1 MLFSFQAMIKSL
13 EKNYRADLHKLAL
26 QLASI
31 LARKKDITPLNFGIH
46 CLPEEIVQVS
56 KVMNNEE
63 DEGKIH
69 LWLERIAEKLD
80 NPNANVD
87 DWLLLRQILLKVMKM
102 ENNSSMQKEIFNSVF
117 DPMRAKAWSKM
128 HFKTRYSNHEIFC
141 QTLYA
146 KVFPMEGNPLSQEY
160 KKVFDEISTQSYI
173 NEKFQMNSSKK
184 QESQLDLSR
193 KCSKF
198 HSNFH
203 EMLYQAV
210 DLRRDIGRFRSMN
223 GKLTVVNCILFSVH
237 CWKFI
242 KIIHF

>member
-1 MLFSFQAMIKSL
+1 MIKSL
-13 EKNYRADLHKLAL
+13 EKNYRADLHRLAL

-173 NEKFQMNSSKK
+173 NEKFQMNSSKN

-198 HSNFH
+198 HPNFH

-223 GKLTVVNCILFSVH
+223 GKLTVFN
-237 CWKFI
+237 FI
-242 KIIHF
+242 

>member
-1 MLFSFQAMIKSL
+1 MKIDILISDQYIVLLFSFQAMIKSL

-141 QTLYA
+141 QPLYA
-146 KVFPMEGNPLSQEY
+146 
-160 KKVFDEISTQSYI
+160 
-173 NEKFQMNSSKK
+173 
-184 QESQLDLSR
+184 
-193 KCSKF
+193 
-198 HSNFH
+198 
-203 EMLYQAV
+203 
-210 DLRRDIGRFRSMN
+210 
-223 GKLTVVNCILFSVH
+223 
-237 CWKFI
+237 
-242 KIIHF
+242 

>member
-1 MLFSFQAMIKSL
+1 MLLLVENLSLKNPVQDVLSSLIAVISTNESSTQIITGHVIYNPADTYKFQLK
-13 EKNYRADLHKLAL
+13 
-26 QLASI
+26 
-31 LARKKDITPLNFGIH
+31 TT
-46 CLPEEIVQVS
+46 
-56 KVMNNEE
+56 
-63 DEGKIH
+63 EGKIH

-87 DWLLLRQILLKVMKM
+87 DWLLLRQILLKIMKM

-160 KKVFDEISTQSYI
+160 KKVFDEISTESYI
-173 NEKFQMNSSKK
+173 HEKFQMNSSKK

-210 DLRRDIGRFRSMN
+210 DLRRDIGRFKSMD
-223 GKLTVVNCILFSVH
+223 GKLTVFNCIYFPLTLGNSL
-237 CWKFI
+237 
-242 KIIHF
+242 